1 MEQIVSRKPLFDAV
15 RIMLGRGFS
24 QAEVEMLDRAID
36 RALAGDAASAAPRR
50 LGALSARFESG
61 GRGPGAVSSGR
72 SDPGGVS
79 YGIYQ
84 LSTKAGTAAA
94 FVEAEGAPWLGD
106 FAGEKPGSEAF
117 SAAWKAIAV
126 REPDAFAQAQHAFI
140 ERTHY
145 RPAVTSVLHSTGL
158 DLDARHQAVRDAT
171 WSVAV
176 QHGRAARLLAA
187 AVGKADAVLSREDL
201 GYDRQLVEAVYGE
214 RAEYVLRL
222 AGRSK
227 EPVRSTLEAITRN
240 RYPAE
245 LAAARS
251 MFEDAAKTG

>member
-1 MEQIVSRKPLFDAV
+1 MEQFVSRKPLFDAV

-24 QAEVEMLDRAID
+24 QAEIEMLDRAID
-36 RALAGDAASAAPRR
+36 RVLAGDAASAALRR

-72 SDPGGVS
+72 GDPGGVS

-84 LSTKAGTAAA
+84 LASKAGTAAA
-94 FVEAEGAPWLGD
+94 FVDAEGAPWRSD
-106 FAGEKPGSEAF
+106 FAGAEPGSEAF
-117 SAAWKAIAV
+117 SAAWKAIAA
-126 REPDAFAQAQHAFI
+126 REPDAFAQAQHGFI

-145 RPAVTSVLHSTGL
+145 RPAVASVLRSTRL

-187 AVGKADAVLSREDL
+187 AVEKADAVLPRKDG
-201 GYDRQLVEAVYGE
+201 GYDRRLVEAVYAE
-214 RAEYVLRL
+214 RTEYVLQL

-227 EPVRSTLEAITRN
+227 EPARSTLEAITRN

-245 LAAARS
+245 LAAARA
-251 MFEDAAKTG
+251 MFEDAAETG